1 MTETKRTL
9 IRLAQ
14 STSTLT
20 ETCTTLR
27 DNVAA
32 DIAAAV
38 LASQNETIIPLAN
51 VVTRQITLETLFIN
65 TLNQ

>member
-20 ETCTTLR
+20 ETCTALR